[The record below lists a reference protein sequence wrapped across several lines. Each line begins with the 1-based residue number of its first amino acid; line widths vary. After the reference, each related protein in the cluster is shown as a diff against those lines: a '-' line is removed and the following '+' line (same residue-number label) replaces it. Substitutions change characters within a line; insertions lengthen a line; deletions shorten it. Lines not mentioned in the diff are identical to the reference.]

1 MKNISLTV
9 LLLAGILF
17 ILSCNNNNQPE
28 QVEAIICKHTIQF
41 TQPPVRIPSRH
52 SVDAP
57 LLGNGFTGI
66 AVSGMPESQ
75 VFYVARND
83 FWRLKSALD
92 ESYPAVLGKIE
103 LDIPQL
109 KDASYLVEQQLYDA
123 VTTARFKKDKCAVYY
138 KAYVSVADDLFVVE
152 IGMEGTE
159 ELEGT
164 VKLTLPGDKE
174 IVNNPPLERVFPVK
188 TEINTT
194 DAGILYLSR
203 AFDEEVDIKTKAAM
217 ALHVL
222 DHTGGTFTLK
232 AGKPVRFVCA
242 FSSNFKSEDCVADVI
257 KRATETTSGKLP
269 QLEQRHKDWWKQY
282 WAKSYVSIPDTLIEK
297 QYYLSLYGMA
307 SCSRDLNFPPSIF
320 GTWITRERPDWN
332 GDYHLNY
339 NHMAPYYALYSSNR
353 IEQADPYYMPLL
365 EQIPRGQYYS
375 EKVTGIKDGI
385 LLPVGAGPMGIETTR
400 RSPFMDQYFS
410 GWIKEKHVEDEG
422 FFMGQKS
429 NSAYGVVNMSMQFY
443 HTWNK
448 AFTHKVYPY
457 VKGVANFW
465 KEYLT
470 FENGR
475 YVIYNDAIHE
485 GTIGTQN
492 PILSLGLVKMVMQ
505 TALDMSKLIDVDAAE
520 REKWEHIYTHIS
532 PYPLQERNGKTV
544 FRYTEK
550 GTDWWGDNTLG
561 IQHIYPASQ
570 IGLNSDPLLLEVAR
584 NTIAEMQRWID
595 NNGSNSFFP
604 AAVRVGYNPDTILV
618 KLNQYVKHTY
628 PNGFQLNNPHG
639 IEGLST
645 VPNTINEMLCMGH
658 QDVVRLFPVWPRSK
672 DALFK
677 QLRIEGAFLVS
688 SELKQGEIPSVTLT
702 SEQGR
707 PLTMLNPWPLC
718 KVTIMENG
726 KENKIVEGEYIRMNT
741 QAGVTYQFVP
751 VPAF

>member
-1 MKNISLTV
+1 MKNINFTAT
-9 LLLAGILF
+9 LLVGILV
-17 ILSCNNNNQPE
+17 ILSSSSYKKQPE
-28 QVEAIICKHTIQF
+28 QIEAIIGKHTIQF
-41 TQPPVRIPSRH
+41 TQPPQRIPSRH

-66 AVSGMPESQ
+66 AISGTPELQ
-75 VFYVARND
+75 VFYAARND

-92 ESYPAVLGKIE
+92 ESFPAVLGKIE

-109 KDASYLVEQQLYDA
+109 KNASYLVEQQLYNA
-123 VTTARFKKDKCAVYY
+123 VTTARFEKDNYTVYY
-138 KAYVSVADDLFVVE
+138 KAYVSAVNDLFVVE

-159 ELEGT
+159 VLEGT
-164 VKLTLPGDKE
+164 IKLTLPGDKE

-188 TEINTT
+188 TETNTT
-194 DAGILYLSR
+194 NEGIMYLSR
-203 AFDEEVDIKTKAAM
+203 AFDDEVDIKTKAAM
-217 ALHVL
+217 ALQVL
-222 DHTGGTFTLK
+222 GHKGGTFTLK

-242 FSSNFKSEDCVADVI
+242 FSSNFKSEDCVADAIRQAKQV
-257 KRATETTSGKLP
+257 TPGKLS
-269 QLEQRHKDWWKQY
+269 QLEQQHKNWWKKY
-282 WAKSYVSIPDTLIEK
+282 WAKAYVSIPDTAIEK
-297 QYYLSLYGMA
+297 QYYLSLYGMG

-365 EQIPRGQYYS
+365 ALIPRGQYYS
-375 EKVTGIKDGI
+375 EKVTGIKEGI

-443 HTWNK
+443 HTWNNE
-448 AFTHKVYPY
+448 FTHKVYPY

-465 KEYLT
+465 QNYLT
-470 FENGR
+470 FEEGR

-505 TALDMSKLIDVDAAE
+505 TALDMSKFLNTDATS

-561 IQHIYPASQ
+561 IQHIYPAGQ
-570 IGLNSDPLLLEVAR
+570 IGLNSDSLLLNVAH
-584 NTIAEMQRWID
+584 NTIKEMQRWID

-658 QDVVRLFPVWPRSK
+658 QDIVRLFPVWPRSK
-672 DALFK
+672 DALFN

-688 SELKQGEIPSVTLT
+688 SELKQGQIPYVTLI

-707 PLTMLNPWPLC
+707 PLTLLNPWPLC
-718 KVTIMENG
+718 KVSVITKG
-726 KENKIVEGEYIRMNT
+726 KKNKVLEGTYIQLDT
-741 QAGVTYQFVP
+741 EAGTTYRFVP
-751 VPAF
+751 VP